1 MDHTIAAFVKGT
13 QNLISPELIATDA
26 AQDSIGWMTRD
37 GKIVL
42 SYGKLVTG
50 TESTTFGKVYGVH
63 FGYKIDGSVVMYRK
77 INTKIQYLNGT
88 TWTDIITGLTATA
101 DYTFANYSS
110 LAGSFTFVGGVDG
123 IWKIVNAS
131 PANPIAMYSSTKN
144 YKGKIMIDKGR
155 MLLWGRVK
163 DPTGLYGSY
172 IDLQDSTVYTA
183 ISGEVLGASGGTHYT
198 ATLAAISGTRNVF
211 GFTITGTTSAGVET
225 FTDNFMGVLASDKG
239 GTGTINYVT
248 GAVVLDFNGSVSSG
262 NVVAGYQWED
272 SNAKGITDFT
282 KSATRLAHEGFV
294 FRQDEGGDAIL
305 NVLIGQESTSSSGV
319 YYSEKSKSFYVL
331 TLDNTDLLATNSI
344 YRKDLGIPNFRAGVS
359 SNKGIVFIN
368 TANVAKPEM
377 TILQRSITTTNVE
390 PVILFPEFKFAN
402 YDYSDSCMDTWE
414 RYVIVLCKTLGA
426 LFNNT
431 MLLCD
436 MATGTVDAIES
447 NGRCV
452 AKNNGILYVGSA
464 LTENVYETFSG
475 FDEDG
480 LPITNYWISKNDQ
493 YQMAVGAARA
503 LRYQMGERLKKYR
516 KEKIKG
522 MISPDQTLEIYI
534 SADGEGFQLVGTING
549 SGSYVDNNASQAIG
563 KRIGDSQIGGDDS
576 TVVAYPFFTEIKV
589 NTPYFRTRT
598 IKLVAKGIGYV
609 DVQFLSDWDIIV
621 GVERLPARFRQK
633 SHVSL
638 DGLTTDIATG

>member
-1 MDHTIAAFVKGT
+1 M
-13 QNLISPELIATDA
+13 DA
-26 AQDSIGWMTRD
+26 AQDSLGWVTKE
-37 GKIVL
+37 GKLIL
-42 SYGKLVTG
+42 SYGKNIVGNDLATAGNVQG
-50 TESTTFGKVYGVH
+50 LW
-63 FGYKIDGSVVMYRK
+63 FGYKVDGTKVMYRK
-77 INTKIQYLNGT
+77 ITTKIQYLNGT
-88 TWTDIITGLTATA
+88 TWTDIITGLTLNA

-110 LAGSFTFVGGVDG
+110 LSGAFTFVGGIDG
-123 IWKIVNAS
+123 IWKIIN
-131 PANPIAMYSSTKN
+131 ANPGSPINMAKLAP
-144 YKGKIMIDKGR
+144 YKGKILIDR
-155 MLLWGRVK
+155 ARITLWDSANSKTTIFLSRQDQQK
-163 DPTGLYGSY
+163 DGV
-172 IDLQDSTVYTA
+172 QYTA
-183 ISGEVLGASGGTHYT
+183 VTSEATASLIGTLAFKAGGATRNCYGIVLTLTGTGEV
-198 ATLAAISGTRNVF
+198 
-211 GFTITGTTSAGVET
+211 
-225 FTDNFMGVLASDKG
+225 FTDNRLGALTGTLG
-239 GTGTINYVT
+239 GTGTINYAT
-248 GAVVLDFNGSVSSG
+248 GAYTLSNSG
-262 NVVAGYQWED
+262 VGTASYKWED
-272 SNAKGITDFT
+272 SNSLGLTDFT
-282 KSATRLAHEGFV
+282 ASATRLAGEANII
-294 FRQDEGGDAIL
+294 QQAEGGDSIL
-305 NVLIGQESTSSSGV
+305 NVLIGQDGH
-319 YYSEKSKSFYVL
+319 YYSEKSNSFYDMSISTDDL
-331 TLDNTDLLATNSI
+331 TFNNVV
-344 YRKDLGIPNFRAGVS
+344 YRKDLGILSFRGGIS

-426 LFNNT
+426 PFNNT

-534 SADGEGFQLVGTING
+534 SVDGAGFQLVGTING

-638 DGLTTDIATG
+638 DGLTADIATG